1 MSQRNEVCGPRLL
14 DAREARRRGIGRN
27 RDAALELDGR
37 IEN

>member
-14 DAREARRRGIGRN
+14 DAARRGEVGLAESNI
-27 RDAALELDGR
+27 AALALDGR